1 MISGKAF
8 AEYAHSIVDPR
19 YPERQPF
26 RYSTARANEWVF
38 INGDY
43 LSDFLRQLPIVGFK
57 KFTIIIHNTDR
68 SFGQSE
74 LQRLL
79 PIANHIYAVNCM
91 VHHPLVT
98 QIPLGFV
105 DKQIPFLR
113 EFKPP
118 NIERDIE
125 VYMNFTS
132 STNASKRQDCVEA
145 LQHDSRIT
153 QRTGLTV
160 PEYYND
166 LCRSK
171 FVLCPEGTGI
181 DTHRVYESLF
191 CGATPVVL
199 RNALSPLYE
208 KLPVCIVEKWTD
220 SFYVPEGKQP
230 WLMHCRSYLSLK

>member
-1 MISGKAF
+1 MISGKSF
-8 AEYAHSIVDPR
+8 SEYAHSVVDPR

-26 RYSTARANEWVF
+26 RYSTARSNEWVF

-43 LSDFLRQLPIVGFK
+43 INDFLNQIPRLVLR
-57 KFTIIIHNTDR
+57 KFTIIVHNTDR
-68 SFGQSE
+68 SFGPSE
-74 LQRLL
+74 LQKLL
-79 PIANHIYAVNCM
+79 PFANHIYAVNCIIQ
-91 VHHPLVT
+91 HPSVT

-105 DKQIPFLR
+105 DKQLPFLR
-113 EFKPP
+113 EFKIPKLD
-118 NIERDIE
+118 RDIE
-125 VYMNFTS
+125 VYMNFKS
-132 STNASKRQDCVEA
+132 STNASKRQDCIDA
-145 LQHDSRIT
+145 LQNDSRVT
-153 QRTGLTV
+153 QRTNLSV
-160 PEYYND
+160 EDYYRD

-208 KLPVCIVEKWTD
+208 KLPVCIVNNWTD
-220 SFYVPEGKQP
+220 PFYVPEGKQP